1 MGQYYR
7 FIILSEDQKKIILVI
22 NPHNFN
28 SGAKLMEHAYINNSM
43 MNTIEFLISPF
54 YKHHKSRIVMAG
66 DYDDN
71 ESDSD
76 MNLYQMSQNLE
87 PFQQVYQN
95 IDINYIVNHTKKMFV
110 DKTKLNNDD
119 DYVIHPLPLL
129 ICEGNGNGG
138 GDYEGNAE
146 HLVGTWARDVIS
158 MEFNKPED
166 YTELICEFSTP
177 F

>member
-7 FIILSEDQKKIILVI
+7 FIILSEDKKEIILVI
-22 NPHNFN
+22 NPHDFN
-28 SGAKLMEHAYINNSM
+28 SGAKLMEHAYINNSI

-66 DYDDN
+66 DYADN

-76 MNLYQMSQNLE
+76 MNLYRMSDNLE
-87 PFQQVYQN
+87 SFQQVYKN

-119 DYVIHPLPLL
+119 DSVIHPLSLL
-129 ICEGNGNGG
+129 ICEGNGRGG
-138 GDYEGNAE
+138 GDYEGSDY
-146 HLVGTWARDVIS
+146 HLVGTWSRDVIS
-158 MEFNKPED
+158 MEFNKPDD
-166 YTELICEFSTP
+166 YTELICEFSTS